1 MAMLSSDFLGFKV
14 SSRHEAV
21 GRLASK
27 TGLLGFE
34 KSRAQDA
41 QEWVGREVEGKSP
54 STEQAR

>member
-1 MAMLSSDFLGFKV
+1 MLSSDFLGFKV

-41 QEWVGREVEGKSP
+41 QVRSGREGDGKSL
-54 STEQAR
+54 SMEQEG